1 MIEEKKTD
9 LINLLK
15 VTVNT
20 ILSRTD
26 WAVIKCQELG
36 LNLQEHY
43 PEICNF
49 RNTIRNKN
57 QEIEQM
63 IAQATSLEE
72 LQEIEQLIV
81 NLDQT

>member
-26 WAVIKCQELG
+26 WVVIKCQELG
-36 LNLQEHY
+36 LNLQENY
-43 PEICNF
+43 PEICKF